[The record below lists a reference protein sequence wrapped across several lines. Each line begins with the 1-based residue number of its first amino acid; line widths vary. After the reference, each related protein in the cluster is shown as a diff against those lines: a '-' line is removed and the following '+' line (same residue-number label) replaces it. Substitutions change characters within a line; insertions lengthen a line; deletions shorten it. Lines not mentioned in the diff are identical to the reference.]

1 MQAFIETLFMP
12 IPNQIRKYKKE
23 HQLMGGKIVLKKENK
38 VVVSFLDVNN
48 NRYEK
53 EFNQLMKGS
62 A

>member
-1 MQAFIETLFMP
+1 MQTFIETLFMP

-23 HQLMGGKIVLKKENK
+23 HQLIGGKIVLRKKYR

-48 NRYEK
+48 NRFEK
-53 EFNQLMKGS
+53 EFNQLKKGS